1 MNMLVLSSWFKSF
14 KPSLKKKLL
23 HIIAQCSAEPPS
35 TITTGGCFYRWLCAQ
50 DRPSPKKT
58 RYQPEVQI
66 VFHHKTVGGVTRSD
80 TETLCSFQVEVQWG
94 QCSPPHKD
102 GALLPSESRCSI
114 QLALLFLPW
123 KEEPFKSW
131 HCHLSSKPSHYA
143 KKDKKGERAGRGH
156 TNCRFSL
163 VALAITDLWN
173 SSPVSSTKSFK
184 EKTCQSENSSS
195 LQLRRAGSTTAR
207 STSQRQRERRKT
219 LPASLPL
226 LCFQPRNFLGEM
238 CEFLSTD

>member
-1 MNMLVLSSWFKSF
+1 MTQRLCAPSKWRYNGDNVLHHTRMGLCCLQRADVASNWLCCSSHGKRSLSSLDIATS
-14 KPSLKKKLL
+14 PQNLLTMLK
-23 HIIAQCSAEPPS
+23 
-35 TITTGGCFYRWLCAQ
+35 R
-50 DRPSPKKT
+50 T
-58 RYQPEVQI
+58 R
-66 VFHHKTVGGVTRSD
+66 K
-80 TETLCSFQVEVQWG
+80 
-94 QCSPPHKD
+94 
-102 GALLPSESRCSI
+102 
-114 QLALLFLPW
+114 
-123 KEEPFKSW
+123 
-131 HCHLSSKPSHYA
+131 
-143 KKDKKGERAGRGH
+143 ERAGRGH

-163 VALAITDLWN
+163 VALAIRDLWN

-207 STSQRQRERRKT
+207 STRQREHRKT